1 MSDPEVP
8 AAPGAGPRRIAL
20 PARMDPP
27 AAEEMAEVLEHLR
40 GAPVVLDGAGVERP
54 GGLFLQL
61 LAIACRQWRADGVT
75 FQLVGASPA
84 LADALSLL
92 DLTRLV
98 EEGCAPCP

>member
-1 MSDPEVP
+1 MSDPEVTAT
-8 AAPGAGPRRIAL
+8 AAPGPRRILL

-40 GAPVVLDGAGVERP
+40 GAPVVLDGAEVERP

-75 FQLVGASPA
+75 FQLMGASPA
-84 LADALSLL
+84 LADALALL
-92 DLTRLV
+92 DLARLF
-98 EEGCAPCP
+98 EEGDAPCH